1 VKSILRKLAA
11 VAAVASTALALAS
24 CSPGSQN
31 SGEAAPKDQ
40 TLHLAASAP
49 PGNFTI
55 GSWTGGDATLFLSVY
70 DTLIHQTVDGK
81 IEGGVAQKWEYSDD
95 KKTLTLSIRDGM
107 KFTDNTPVNA
117 EAVAASLNA
126 AMVGPSTKSNLAS
139 ISSVQATD
147 SATVVVSLSRPD
159 ASLIP
164 QFTGISGA
172 IGAPGVLNAE
182 SSKLEPVG
190 SGAYILDKTKTTAGS
205 VYTLTKNPDHW
216 NADSYPFQTVE
227 SKIIADATAVQNAM
241 LSGQLDAT
249 AVGSA
254 EEAKQFP
261 ESQFTTGPTPPA
273 AVGGLFLVDRAGT
286 IVPAL
291 ADVRVRKAINLAI
304 DRESIQKNLIGAERG
319 ATNQMVSPNGETFD
333 KDLLNAYPFDV
344 EKAKSLMAEAG
355 YADGFE
361 VTMPSTP
368 ISLRFESVL
377 SQQLGAIGITVKWET
392 VPFQDFYAKVLG
404 RSYGMFF
411 MFNGLSGSDALDLNA
426 SLTGVF
432 NPFNATTPELDEL
445 RSAADTA
452 PDNEQG
458 TAFRAVNEY
467 LVEQAFYAP
476 IIAGEGV
483 YVVKKD
489 IAFTPPIARGQNVL
503 PFKPVSK

>member
-1 VKSILRKLAA
+1 VQKTLRKLAA
-11 VAAVASTALALAS
+11 VAAVATTVLALTS
-24 CSPGSQN
+24 CSPGSQ
-31 SGEAAPKDQ
+31 AAVEQPQ
-40 TLHLAASAP
+40 NLTLHLAAASP

-55 GSWTGGDATLFLSVY
+55 GNWTGGDATLFLSVY
-70 DTLIHQTVDGK
+70 DTVIHQTLDGK
-81 IEGGVAQKWEYSDD
+81 LEGGVAEKWEYSDD

-107 KFTDNTPVNA
+107 KFTDSTPVNA
-117 EAVAASLNA
+117 EAVAASLKA
-126 AMVGPSTKSNLAS
+126 AMAGASTKANLTS
-139 ISSVQATD
+139 ISSVEATD
-147 SATVVVSLSRPD
+147 SSTVKVSLSRPD
-159 ASLIP
+159 ASLVP
-164 QFTGISGA
+164 VLTSVAGA
-172 IGAPGVLNAE
+172 VGAPAVLSAE

-190 SGAYILDKTKTTAGS
+190 SGAYVLDKAKTKAGS
-205 VYTLTKNPDHW
+205 VYTLTKNADYW
-216 NADSYPFQTVE
+216 NADAYPYATVE
-227 SKIIADATAVQNAM
+227 TKIIADATAVQNAM

-249 AVGSA
+249 SVSSA
-254 EEAKQFP
+254 EEAKQYP
-261 ESQFTTGPTPPA
+261 ESQFSSGPTPPA
-273 AVGGLFLVDRAGT
+273 AVGGLFFVDRAGT

-333 KDLLNAYPFDV
+333 KDLLNTYPFNVD
-344 EKAKSLMAEAG
+344 EAKSLMAEAG

-411 MFNGLSGSDALDLNA
+411 MFNGLSGSDALDLNNN
-426 SLTGVF
+426 LTGVF
-432 NPFNATTPELDEL
+432 NPFNATTPELDTL
-445 RSAADTA
+445 RAAADAA
-452 PDNEQG
+452 PDTEQVS
-458 TAFRAVNEY
+458 AFKAINSY